1 VTWLQR
7 HRLRRFLRSSL
18 WITPVA
24 CLTAA
29 LVTAPLIRRLDAAT
43 GWMVFG
49 FGPDGARALLAAL
62 VSATFTCIVFVF
74 TILLLVVQIASAQ
87 LTPRIIA
94 GALANRVTQVCLG
107 VFAFTL
113 IYGLAVLGR
122 IDDSVPQLGLALAV
136 VLSMSTIVIFV
147 YLVAYLGENLR
158 PVRVLTLVGD
168 RAAEVI
174 EHVYPHLLDGSE
186 APGPSAETPSTPL
199 TQTVQLSGESGV
211 VLALDVAAL
220 RALAEREDC
229 IIEVAPQVGDF
240 VARGDALFNIYGGAR
255 RLDDRVLGC
264 IALGA
269 ERAAEQDPAFGFRIV
284 VDIGIKALSPAI
296 NDPTTAVL
304 ALDQLHHLLR
314 KVGLRQLDMGV
325 VRDCEGRVRLIYRT
339 PDWEDFVELAVTEI
353 RQYGVESLQVA
364 RRLRAML
371 ENLIA
376 NLPPAR
382 TAVLQRE
389 LILLEQ
395 SVSVAFGNADDR
407 ACASQ
412 PDSQGVGGYS
422 RAAH

>member
-1 VTWLQR
+1 
-7 HRLRRFLRSSL
+7 
-18 WITPVA
+18 
-24 CLTAA
+24 
-29 LVTAPLIRRLDAAT
+29 
-43 GWMVFG
+43 M
-49 FGPDGARALLAAL
+49 
-62 VSATFTCIVFVF
+62 
-74 TILLLVVQIASAQ
+74 
-87 LTPRIIA
+87 
-94 GALANRVTQVCLG
+94 
-107 VFAFTL
+107 
-113 IYGLAVLGR
+113 
-122 IDDSVPQLGLALAV
+122 
-136 VLSMSTIVIFV
+136 
-147 YLVAYLGENLR
+147 
-158 PVRVLTLVGD
+158 
-168 RAAEVI
+168 
-174 EHVYPHLLDGSE
+174 
-186 APGPSAETPSTPL
+186 
-199 TQTVQLSGESGV
+199 
-211 VLALDVAAL
+211 
-220 RALAEREDC
+220 
-229 IIEVAPQVGDF
+229 
-240 VARGDALFNIYGGAR
+240 
-255 RLDDRVLGC
+255 
-264 IALGA
+264 
-269 ERAAEQDPAFGFRIV
+269 
-284 VDIGIKALSPAI
+284 
-296 NDPTTAVL
+296 L